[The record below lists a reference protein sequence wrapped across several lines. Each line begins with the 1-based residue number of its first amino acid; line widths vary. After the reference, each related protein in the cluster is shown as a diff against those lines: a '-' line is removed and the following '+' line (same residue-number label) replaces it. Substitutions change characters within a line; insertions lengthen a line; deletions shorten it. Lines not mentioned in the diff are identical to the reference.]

1 MFTQTYDTPLLRLCE
16 VHNTAAVLLLPLLAL
31 VVVVPMSV
39 RHAADTAAALR
50 SGHRGPQE
58 IALVQSR
65 RRHQTVVGSPDYA
78 QTVKQFDGVEKIRVT
93 LWSRVLAMKVLL
105 TGEALAVGDTPLANT
120 KEQAMQAAA
129 NVGLLAALS
138 LTIVWPMTCDATD
151 SLQTNAYI
159 LTSPAP
165 VGQVYFVL
173 LFLCSVGLFA
183 STLATV
189 ITMIGL
195 SELSSD
201 HQARYFCS
209 VARSEIMFAVK
220 YLVGA
225 GALFVAA
232 AILMLIIVTFGLGID
247 PGDCAGT
254 DSCPE
259 TWPAMVASLV
269 LTLAIGAHGVLVITS
284 AVAKLY
290 KTMAKFSPV
299 VDSDGRASNPA
310 EEYILDA
317 GAAEVWCELH
327 EYLHL
332 NTRLASPVNFK
343 EFLIYRAKGAQAL
356 SHRCERLAD
365 SLFSAKVKGLI
376 LADHQS
382 VCSRLDELR
391 RTDERFADFP
401 SELDVE

>member
-1 MFTQTYDTPLLRLCE
+1 MR
-16 VHNTAAVLLLPLLAL
+16 
-31 VVVVPMSV
+31 
-39 RHAADTAAALR
+39 
-50 SGHRGPQE
+50 
-58 IALVQSR
+58 
-65 RRHQTVVGSPDYA
+65 
-78 QTVKQFDGVEKIRVT
+78 
-93 LWSRVLAMKVLL
+93 
-105 TGEALAVGDTPLANT
+105 
-120 KEQAMQAAA
+120 
-129 NVGLLAALS
+129 
-138 LTIVWPMTCDATD
+138 
-151 SLQTNAYI
+151 
-159 LTSPAP
+159 
-165 VGQVYFVL
+165 
-173 LFLCSVGLFA
+173 LFA
-183 STLATV
+183 VNL
-189 ITMIGL
+189 
-195 SELSSD
+195 
-201 HQARYFCS
+201 Q
-209 VARSEIMFAVK
+209 
-220 YLVGA
+220 GA
-225 GALFVAA
+225 GALFVVA
-232 AILMLIIVTFGLGID
+232 AILMLIIVTLGLGID

-365 SLFSAKVKGLI
+365 SLFRATVKGLI

-391 RTDERFADFP
+391 RTDRASRTSRASLTSSKRRSWTGGSTMKRVHAGRVSPTSNHGATDLRGMQSERNDR
-401 SELDVE
+401 ELRAEKQAGHSRVPRPVGVRVVFIIHQILKCREFRTEPNPTALRAVRYRSPGENRPGTAQKQ